1 MKRSISVLTVLLIV
15 ASAASPLAVAAQAA
29 THVDG
34 GGTAAGVDTMSQFG
48 IGVMVNLDGTTGG
61 HFTCVMAGRSAM
73 TAMGLSLMAVKGD
86 ASRGT
91 VTGDSVS
98 FDGVGT
104 LTMKSTQSSA
114 SQVLTEAFTVKLM
127 SGGAGTGTLALDVP
141 GVGFSMTET
150 VTSGQIAIH

>member
-1 MKRSISVLTVLLIV
+1 MRKSICILPVLFMV
-15 ASAASPLAVAAQAA
+15 ASTASPPAVAAQAA

-48 IGVMVNLDGTTGG
+48 MGVVVQGDGAAGG
-61 HFTCVMAGRSAM
+61 HFTCLMAGRSAM

-91 VTGDSVS
+91 VTGDNVS
-98 FDGVGT
+98 FDGIGT
-104 LTMKSTQSSA
+104 LTMKSSQSSA
-114 SQVLTEAFTVKLM
+114 SQVLTEAFTVKLLT
-127 SGGAGTGTLALDVP
+127 GGAGTGTLALDVP

-150 VTSGQIAIH
+150 VTTGQIAIH